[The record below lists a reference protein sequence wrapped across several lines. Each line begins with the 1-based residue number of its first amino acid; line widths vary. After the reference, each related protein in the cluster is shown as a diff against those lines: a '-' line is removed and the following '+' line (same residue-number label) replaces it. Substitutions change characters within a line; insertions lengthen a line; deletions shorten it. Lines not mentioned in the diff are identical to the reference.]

1 MMRSEDERKE
11 TTMVLF
17 YLFIYIITRDDQL
30 AVVLVYKE
38 QSVQS
43 EANNG
48 STISLKSS
56 SNGLEPPSPVWL
68 NNVSLPM
75 MNNECL

>member
-1 MMRSEDERKE
+1 MMGSEDERKE

-38 QSVQS
+38 QSVQG
-43 EANNG
+43 EVNNG

>member
-75 MNNECL
+75 MNKECL

>member
-38 QSVQS
+38 QSVQG
-43 EANNG
+43 EVNNG

>member
-1 MMRSEDERKE
+1 MRSEDERKE

-38 QSVQS
+38 QSVQG
-43 EANNG
+43 EVNNG